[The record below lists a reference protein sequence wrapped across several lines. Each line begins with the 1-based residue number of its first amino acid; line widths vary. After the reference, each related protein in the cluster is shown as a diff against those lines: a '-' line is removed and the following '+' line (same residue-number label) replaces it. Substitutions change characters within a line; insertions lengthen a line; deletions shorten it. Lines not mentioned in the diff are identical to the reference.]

1 MKSAVAAS
9 SAGLVGR
16 PASRRVI
23 PRNARIIGKAEGN
36 IIATI
41 MTTRSAKKRT
51 RSVERNREGDVSAIR
66 TSAEVHVAYQ
76 AAPTARAAAAATV
89 TVRCGSSREGSA
101 GTVSTMLRSVGDV
114 TI

>member
-9 SAGLVGR
+9 STGLVGR

-23 PRNARIIGKAEGN
+23 PRNARIIGRAEGN

-41 MTTRSAKKRT
+41 ITTRSAKKST
-51 RSVERNREGDVSAIR
+51 KSVDRNREGGVSDIR

-76 AAPTARAAAAATV
+76 VAPTPSATAAATA
-89 TVRCGSSREGSA
+89 TGGCGSSQASTA
-101 GTVSTMLRSVGDV
+101 GTVSVMPQSVGNV
-114 TI
+114 